1 MAEAALRNSEEVGSE
16 VPVAAAPSLASPVK
30 EGGVAKLTG
39 IEKAAIL
46 MVTLGSDI
54 SARVLKYDFFDDEIV
69 RITHQISSL
78 GQFPAEKRRAVVE
91 EFFELRK
98 AKEYLVHGGIRYAK
112 ELLEKA
118 LGSQRSSDI
127 IKKLTVASQ
136 AAPFTTLRKTDPRK
150 ILGFI
155 RNEHPQA
162 IALILSYLLPEQ
174 ASYVLSALPADLQGE
189 VAKRIATIERTSAEV
204 VSEVEQILDRR
215 LSLTLDEKS
224 LAIGGVQSLVD
235 ILNVAD
241 RHTEQV
247 ILEDLEKRDQELAE
261 EVKKRL
267 FVFEDITKMLDQSI
281 QRVLREVDPKD
292 LALAMRGANEDVKK
306 RIFKNMSKRA
316 ADMLAEDLQVMG
328 PVRLRDVETAQSRIV
343 KIIRKLEEQNEIV
356 VQRGG
361 EDAIII

>member
-1 MAEAALRNSEEVGSE
+1 MAEEALNIDEPQAVG
-16 VPVAAAPSLASPVK
+16 A
-30 EGGVAKLTG
+30 GGVPAPAGPSGKVQLSG
-39 IEKAAIL
+39 LEKAAIL
-46 MVTLGSDI
+46 MVTLGSDL

-78 GQFPAEKRRAVVE
+78 GQFPAEKRKAVVE

-98 AKEYLVHGGIRYAK
+98 AKEFLVHGGIRYAK

-118 LGSQRSSDI
+118 LGHQRSSEI
-127 IKKLTVASQ
+127 IKKLTVATK
-136 AAPFTTLRKTDPRK
+136 AAPFTSLRKADPRK
-150 ILGFI
+150 ILNFI
-155 RNEHPQA
+155 KQEQPQT

-174 ASYVLSALPADLQGE
+174 ASYILSSLPADLQGE

-204 VSEVEQILDRR
+204 VGEVEQMLDRK
-215 LSLTLDEKS
+215 LSLTMDEKS
-224 LAIGGVQSLVD
+224 LAIGGVQALVD

-247 ILEDLEKRDQELAE
+247 ILEDLEKRDAELAE
-261 EVKKRL
+261 EVKRRL

-306 RIFKNMSKRA
+306 RILKNMSQRA
-316 ADMLAEDLQVMG
+316 AQMLQEDLQVMG
-328 PVRLRDVETAQSRIV
+328 PVRLRDVEAAQSRIV

-361 EDAIII
+361 EDAIIV

>member
-1 MAEAALRNSEEVGSE
+1 MNEGVEYENQVPATAPQPA
-16 VPVAAAPSLASPVK
+16 VPVAAAPAKPKMS
-30 EGGVAKLTG
+30 GV
-39 IEKAAIL
+39 EKAAIL
-46 MVTLGSDI
+46 MVVLGSDI

-69 RITHQISSL
+69 RITHQISAL
-78 GQFPAEKRRAVVE
+78 GQFPPERRRVVIE

-118 LGSQRSSDI
+118 MGVQRSSEI
-127 IKKLTVASQ
+127 IKKLTVATQ
-136 AAPFTTLRKTDPRK
+136 AAPFTALRKADPRK
-150 ILGFI
+150 LLGFI
-155 RNEHPQA
+155 KNEHPQA

-174 ASYVLSALPADLQGE
+174 ASYILSALPADLQGE
-189 VAKRIATIERTSAEV
+189 VAKRIATIERTSTEV
-204 VSEVEQILDRR
+204 VAEVEQMLDRK

-235 ILNVAD
+235 ILNAVD

-247 ILEDLEKRDQELAE
+247 ILEDLEKRDLELAE
-261 EVKKRL
+261 EVKRRL

-292 LALAMRGANEDVKK
+292 LALALRGANEDVKK
-306 RIFKNMSKRA
+306 RIFKNMSQRA
-316 ADMLAEDLQVMG
+316 AQMLQEDLQVMG

-361 EDAIII
+361 DDAIII

>member
-1 MAEAALRNSEEVGSE
+1 MAEEAPVTSEFQDNPPTAPAVSAQEAP
-16 VPVAAAPSLASPVK
+16 VP
-30 EGGVAKLTG
+30 KLTG
-39 IEKAAIL
+39 MEKAAIL
-46 MVTLGSDI
+46 IVTLGSDI
-54 SARVLKYDFFDDEIV
+54 SAKVLKRDFYDDEIV

-78 GQFPAEKRRAVVE
+78 GQFPSEKRRAVVE

-118 LGSQRSSDI
+118 LGADRSSEI
-127 IKKLTVASQ
+127 IKKLTVANQ
-136 AAPFTTLRKTDPRK
+136 AAPFTSLRKTDPRK
-150 ILGFI
+150 LLAFI

-174 ASYVLSALPADLQGE
+174 SSYVLSALPPDVQGD
-189 VAKRIATIERTSAEV
+189 VAKRIASIERTSMEV
-204 VSEVEQILDRR
+204 VMEVEQMLDRK
-215 LSLTLDEKS
+215 LSLTIDDKQV
-224 LAIGGVQSLVD
+224 AAGGVQSLVD
-235 ILNVAD
+235 ILNVVD

-247 ILEDLEKRDQELAE
+247 ILEDLERRDLELAE

-267 FVFEDITKMLDQSI
+267 FVFEDITKLMDQAI
-281 QRVLREVDPKD
+281 QRVLREVDAKD
-292 LALAMRGANEDVKK
+292 LALSLRGANEDVKK
-306 RIFKNMSKRA
+306 RILKNMSKRA
-316 ADMLAEDLQVMG
+316 ADMLEEDLKVMG

-361 EDAIII
+361 DDAIII